1 MMTSEANTITRL
13 ELTGDNYFS
22 DVANQQY
29 LSVSQYK
36 SFLSCEALTM
46 ARINGEYTQ
55 KSENEALLF
64 GSLFHKWNEGEK
76 EFNDFLVDHPQLF
89 STRGSTKGQ
98 LKSTYSK
105 VYDLIYR
112 AEKDPVIKKALQGE
126 KEKIFTAELFGIWWK
141 ICIDSYNPSLGYFA
155 DLKSM
160 ADINGRYYSTDEHG
174 YVDFI
179 SYYKYD
185 LQMVIYSE
193 IEKIAT
199 NRNENLNPLLVVVTK
214 ESPPDAAIFKGF
226 LDYKE
231 LILADVSRR
240 IPRIIDLKNGLAQP
254 KQCGRCEYCRLVKK
268 TPIYT
273 VEKFKEEIRS

>member
-1 MMTSEANTITRL
+1 MTNLEADRL
-13 ELTGDNYFS
+13 QLTGENYFS
-22 DVANQQY
+22 DLANAQY

-36 SFLSCEALTM
+36 SFLSCEAMTM
-46 ARINGEYTQ
+46 AKINGIYST

-76 EFNDFLVDHPQLF
+76 EFNDFLLDNPQMF
-89 STRGSTKGQ
+89 STRGTTKGQ
-98 LKSTYSK
+98 LKATYSK

-112 AEKDPVIKKALQGE
+112 AEKDPVIRKALQGE

-141 ICIDSYNPSLGYFA
+141 ICIDSYNPNLGYFA

-160 ADINGRYYSTDEHG
+160 ADIHGRYYKVEEQR

-185 LQMVIYSE
+185 LQMVVYSE
-193 IEKIAT
+193 IERIAN
-199 NRNENLNPLLVVVTK
+199 NRNDNLNPLLVVITK

-226 LDYKE
+226 LDYKDM
-231 LILADVSRR
+231 ILAEVEMHT
-240 IPRIIDLKNGLAQP
+240 PRIIDLKNGIAEP
-254 KQCGRCEYCRLVKK
+254 KQCGRCEYCRSVKK
-268 TPIYT
+268 TPIHIL
-273 VEKFKEEIRS
+273 EQFKNKF